1 MTCGEKPTFKELFV
15 VAVLDHPIVFGI
27 LFGLMFI
34 SIGFIVHNFRKFKEE
49 LDLAEKEREMEE
61 KEEEEKESKKNK

>member
-1 MTCGEKPTFKELFV
+1 MTCGEKPTFKQLFV
-15 VAVLDHPIVFGI
+15 IAVSDHPIVFGI

-49 LDLAEKEREMEE
+49 LDLAEKESEMEE
-61 KEEEEKESKKNK
+61 KEEESKKNK